1 MSASTVLIVDDD
13 VPWTETAAEA
23 LRDEGFTVF
32 LAHDGDQGAV
42 LLGRETPT
50 VVIIDVHLPG
60 LDGLQLLR
68 DFRRKDHVTPVVMI
82 SGDDQTS
89 IQDRAMAEGASAF
102 LRKPISLAMLL
113 RAVSRQA
120 KATGNGRLQRRSGEQ
135 L

>member
-23 LRDEGFTVF
+23 LRDAGFTVF

>member
-1 MSASTVLIVDDD
+1 MSGSSVLIVDDD
-13 VPWTETAAEA
+13 VPWTKTAAEA
-23 LRDEGFTVF
+23 LRDAGYTVF

-42 LLGRETPT
+42 LLTRDTPT

-60 LDGLQLLR
+60 VNGLELLR
-68 DFRRKDHVTPVVMI
+68 DFRRKDRITPVVMV

-113 RAVSRQA
+113 RAVSQQA
-120 KATGNGRLQRRSGEQ
+120 KATGNGRLPGRAGER